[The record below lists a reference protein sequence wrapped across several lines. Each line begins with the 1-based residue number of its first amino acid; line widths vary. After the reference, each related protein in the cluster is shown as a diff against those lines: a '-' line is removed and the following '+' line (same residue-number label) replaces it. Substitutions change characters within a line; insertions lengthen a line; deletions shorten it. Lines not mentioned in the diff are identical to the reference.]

1 MYYPKNKIQTN
12 LYTSGDKFSII
23 DNNTSYVGYY
33 WKTFEGKFYTGKNPN
48 DKPTRELIFIEN
60 RDDNENILFPTTEI
74 AIVDGPLELTD
85 DYSTTMLSE
94 YIQLKNIDVSKNTKK
109 QLPYPIIPQP
119 TTQDYQIGEFRRYF
133 AKKINETKFIEINK
147 DIYNNINIQNSDWL
161 WELYQVFFI
170 PWQISGDKSVVSKT
184 NQNIVM
190 LTMKRLNIYGFDKYL
205 KENYT
210 QFWLP

>member
-12 LYTSGDKFSII
+12 LYTSREGF
-23 DNNTSYVGYY
+23 YVTDSGLPYTGYY

-48 DKPTRELIFIEN
+48 DKPTKELIFIEN
-60 RDDNENILFPTTEI
+60 VEENLDIFFPQTQI
-74 AIVDGPLELTD
+74 AIVDGPLELIDTYD
-85 DYSTTMLSE
+85 SE
-94 YIQLKNIDVSKNTKK
+94 ILLTYVELKNIDVSKNTRKY
-109 QLPYPIIPQP
+109 LPYPIIPQP
-119 TTQDYQIGEFRRYF
+119 TSQDYQIGEFRRYF

-147 DIYNNINIQNSDWL
+147 DIYNNINTQNSGWL

-170 PWQISGDKSVVSKT
+170 PWQISDDKSVVSKT

-190 LTMKRLNIYGFDKYL
+190 LTMKRLNVYGFDKYL